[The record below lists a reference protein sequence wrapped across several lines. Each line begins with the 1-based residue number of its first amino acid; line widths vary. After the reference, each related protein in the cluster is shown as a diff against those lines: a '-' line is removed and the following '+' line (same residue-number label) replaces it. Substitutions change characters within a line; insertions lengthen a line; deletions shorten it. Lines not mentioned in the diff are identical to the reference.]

1 MRKSL
6 LICVLATALLSSCGF
21 KEKIVWQEF
30 YTKTIAI
37 NDSLD
42 KLTTQWHT
50 LRDQASISK
59 NYGNLA
65 PARIELG
72 SFIARARS
80 TFANLPVTPQTEK
93 IKNDEDA
100 LLLNQSNM
108 VAEVYPAFE
117 QFNEYT
123 PKEVVDKSLGQI
135 TNDLVDE
142 KSKVTA
148 INKALEAFAK
158 AHSLKK

>member
-6 LICVLATALLSSCGF
+6 LLCVLASAVLSSCGF
-21 KEKIVWQEF
+21 KEKIVWQDF
-30 YTKTIAI
+30 YSKTIAI

-59 NYGNLA
+59 NYSSLA

-80 TFANLPVTPQTEK
+80 TFANLPSTPQTEK
-93 IKNDEDA
+93 MKNDEDM

-108 VAEVYPAFE
+108 VAEVYPTFE

-135 TNDLVDE
+135 TNDLIDE
-142 KSKVTA
+142 KAKVSA
-148 INKALEAFAK
+148 INRALEGFAK
-158 AHSLKK
+158 IHDLKK